1 MYGTTQE
8 LARQRQSTLLRDAET
23 FRLTKE
29 TRAVKAAERRA
40 GYRKVV
46 TAALAMVAWPIK
58 H

>member
-1 MYGTTQE
+1 MYGTQE
-8 LARQRQSTLLRDAET
+8 MASQRQGALLREAET

-29 TRAVKAAERRA
+29 TLAARAAERRA

>member
-1 MYGTTQE
+1 MYGTPE
-8 LARQRQSTLLRDAET
+8 MARQRQSALLREAET
-23 FRLTKE
+23 FRMTKE
-29 TRAVKAAERRA
+29 TRAARTAERRA